1 MKEFN
6 YISNLDEVTDFD
18 KEYEMNWYDVNV
30 TVKEDK
36 EN

>member
-18 KEYEMNWYDVNV
+18 KEYEIYWYGNNVN
-30 TVKEDK
+30 VKEDK
-36 EN
+36 E